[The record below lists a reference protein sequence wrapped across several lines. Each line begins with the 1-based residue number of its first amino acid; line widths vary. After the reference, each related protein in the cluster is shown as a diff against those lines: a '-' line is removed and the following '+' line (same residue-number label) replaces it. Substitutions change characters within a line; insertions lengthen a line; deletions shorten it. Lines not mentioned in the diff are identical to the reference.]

1 MSELQIHVTEGPT
14 ATEIGLDGEMDFED
28 CAEALAV
35 LEAACDG
42 RSPEVVID
50 LSRLEFLDSSGI
62 RVLLRAAEAAT
73 RSRTKFS
80 VREPTEAVEYIL
92 ESTAVTALLF
102 RSP

>member
-1 MSELQIHVTEGPT
+1 MSELQIRVTEGP
-14 ATEIGLDGEMDFED
+14 ALVEIALEGEMDFGD
-28 CAEALAV
+28 CAAAQSV
-35 LEAACDG
+35 LETQCDG
-42 RSPEVVID
+42 RNAEVVID

-73 RSRTKFS
+73 RSRTRFS

-92 ESTAVTALLF
+92 DSTAVTPLLF

>member
-1 MSELQIHVTEGPT
+1 VSDLQIHVHEG
-14 ATEIGLDGEMDFED
+14 AAIVEIALDGEMDFED
-28 CAEALAV
+28 CAEAQSV

-73 RSRTKFS
+73 RSHTKFS
-80 VREPTEAVEYIL
+80 VRAPTEAVEYIL
-92 ESTAVTALLF
+92 DSTAVTPLLF